1 MANWK
6 LTELEEGVITAALQ
20 LFFEQAENKLLL
32 KDKLGTIEKRIY
44 EEQHKQAF
52 DLLVKFEKI

>member
-20 LFFEQAENKLLL
+20 LLFEQAENKLL